1 MNLMMIE
8 RLKQLWKMILDVDDL
23 LIDECT
29 NFFEE
34 GGNSLLL
41 SIMVAKI
48 EEIFGISL
56 SPQEVY
62 VHSEFGAMSSYLQTC
77 MI

>member
-23 LIDECT
+23 LIDEYT

-62 VHSEFGAMSSYLQTC
+62 VHSDFGAMSSYLQTC